1 MSQHSECIMPYEQPP
16 MLLCEFAGGL
26 VAALGGA
33 EFGKVALYRRH
44 FGLWSENKSVFALA
58 FIQAAVGGA
67 ARAAFGGAVE
77 VVEV

>member
-1 MSQHSECIMPYEQPP
+1 MSQHSERIMPYEQPP

-44 FGLWSENKSVFALA
+44 FSLWSENKSVFANY
-58 FIQAAVGGA
+58 
-67 ARAAFGGAVE
+67 
-77 VVEV
+77 